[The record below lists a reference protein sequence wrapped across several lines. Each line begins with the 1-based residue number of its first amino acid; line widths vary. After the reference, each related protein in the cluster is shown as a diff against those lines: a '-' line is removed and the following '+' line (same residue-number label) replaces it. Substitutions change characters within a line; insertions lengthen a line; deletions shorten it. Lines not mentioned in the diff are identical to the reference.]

1 MSPIPQTLKFAM
13 QQHVGDETV
22 KKISE
27 LMQSL
32 TNNFYARSELAC
44 VIEKVVI
51 EEIAQDQLGR
61 LLTLEELERLSRWF
75 ESDITNHITERIS
88 DALSFCKIESYQQA

>member
-13 QQHVGDETV
+13 QQHMTEDTL
-22 KKISE
+22 KKIND
-27 LMQSL
+27 LTLSL
-32 TNNFYARSELAC
+32 AKNFYARSELAC

-61 LLTLEELERLSRWF
+61 LLTAEELERLSRWF
-75 ESDITNHITERIS
+75 ELDITTHITERIR
-88 DALSFCKIESYQQA
+88 DALSFCNIDSYQQA